1 MYVHEKESR
10 DDCYLERIKERMKG
24 GMQMRWRKDLR
35 EENNYCSNFCMEEEE
50 DAP

>member
-10 DDCYLERIKERMKG
+10 DGCYLEWIKERMKE

-35 EENNYCSNFCMEEEE
+35 EENYYCSNFCMEEEE